1 MPHVPGA
8 DYLLGYFFEFG
19 PAKKDGPVE
28 VGDVLDWGRALGIE
42 WAPWHIRLFVRLS
55 RDYCAAQY
63 KATKYDAAPPW
74 PGAVKMWRWVR
85 NEKAERRLDRDM
97 RVLEQRKEARP
108 DGDRKRRRDPTSG

>member
-1 MPHVPGA
+1 MPHIPGG
-8 DYLLGYFFEFG
+8 DYLLAYFFEMG
-19 PAKKDGPVE
+19 PATKDGPLSMLE
-28 VGDVLDWGRALGIE
+28 VRQWAGPLTGFDDWPHWQA
-42 WAPWHIRLFVRLS
+42 RLFVRLS

-63 KATKYDAAPPW
+63 EATKYNAAPPW

-108 DGDRKRRRDPTSG
+108 DGDRKRRRD